1 MKDTEKLTQQE
12 QMNINVDT
20 SLIINKDRLYE
31 LIKTMKEIKRM
42 LPKDTLSDYSTRYH
56 AARTIETLNNLLK
69 KKGIDTWLVEQKD
82 KKRQLEFQLHIKDLD
97 QEDEE

>member
-1 MKDTEKLTQQE
+1 MKDTEKLTDQE
-12 QMNINVDT
+12 QMNINTDT

-56 AARTIETLNNLLK
+56 NQRTIETLNNLLK
-69 KKGIDTWLVEQKD
+69 KKGIDNWLVEQKD
-82 KKRQLEFQLHIKDLD
+82 KKRQLEFQIHVKK
-97 QEDEE
+97 EDEDE